1 MQSRHPDVGKKHRME
16 LGTPDALA
24 GPLFSSGPNMKLSPG
39 TRQSP
44 EGRCWD
50 HLSNKHVLRPLD
62 TVLSTG
68 RPASASRNSLA
79 LHDRGDL
86 EAWPTHCPAGEG
98 VPSRK
103 GAAGSVTALATA
115 GGGPGKA
122 AKWWDL
128 GAESVSGTTSP
139 PLCSHHAGFW
149 PPSTTGQLGASVS
162 SSITFQGNYIIDK
175 GVVLRYVSPLHE
187 RTQNN
192 KRKNDHFAIPRT
204 NNGWRPGS
212 SVDDKTTSERLMGN
226 LIRDG
231 SGRRGKPTVKINVT
245 KTGHWEF

>member
-115 GGGPGKA
+115 GGGSGKA

-128 GAESVSGTTSP
+128 GAEDSKWHNLASALQSPRRILAALHHQPAWSLSVFIYNVSG
-139 PLCSHHAGFW
+139 
-149 PPSTTGQLGASVS
+149 QLR
-162 SSITFQGNYIIDK
+162 N
-175 GVVLRYVSPLHE
+175 
-187 RTQNN
+187 
-192 KRKNDHFAIPRT
+192 
-204 NNGWRPGS
+204 
-212 SVDDKTTSERLMGN
+212 
-226 LIRDG
+226 
-231 SGRRGKPTVKINVT
+231 
-245 KTGHWEF
+245 